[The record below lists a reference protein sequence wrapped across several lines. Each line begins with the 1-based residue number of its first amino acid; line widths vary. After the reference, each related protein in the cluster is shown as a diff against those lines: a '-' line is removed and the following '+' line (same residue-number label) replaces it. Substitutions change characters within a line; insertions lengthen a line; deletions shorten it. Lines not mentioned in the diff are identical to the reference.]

1 MSPATTPDLHNALA
15 KFGLA
20 EFRRGQRE
28 VIDHILAGNDCLCV
42 MPTGGGKSL
51 CYQLPSVVRSGLTI
65 VVSPLIALMKDQVDA
80 LTRRGISATLINSTL
95 SPAEQ
100 NQRLER
106 VARGKYSLLYV
117 APERLRNQNFVDAIR
132 STPIQ
137 LLAIDEAHCISEWG
151 HDFRPDY
158 QRVGRF
164 REALGGVQ
172 TVALTATATPR
183 VRQDIVDSL
192 QLKVA
197 KHFITGFAR
206 DNLYFGVVQCRSD
219 RDKEQKLVEF
229 LQTKPGSGI
238 IYAATRKRCEA
249 LVELL
254 AKEAKISVGVY
265 HAGLAPDQR
274 KFIQEQFMRGELE
287 AIVATNAFGMGI
299 DKSDLRYV
307 VHFNTPGTIEAYY
320 QEAGRAGRDGLP
332 SQCVLLYSPQDRYI
346 QEFFIENA
354 NPSKEIIES
363 VYKFLISHP
372 TDPIELTAE
381 EIKERINAPVSSEA
395 INSCLQ
401 LLSRTEVVE
410 RLEVAGGLA
419 MVRIDSKLPTL
430 VDLLPKEAN
439 LKRSVLRVVEKA
451 VGDRREEAVYVNPR
465 WLMQQLQ
472 MERDALSRH
481 LRELCNLPGFD
492 YVPPFR
498 GRAIH
503 IRKRDVPFAKLGI
516 DHKTLAERKKAD
528 YEKLDRM
535 VAYSQTRACRQK
547 NILEYFG
554 DGSASDC
561 KLCDRCHGK
570 TGWVPLP
577 ELPPDVKLKLQAKQ
591 KQNSESTTAG
601 SVQSSDAV
609 PPPIA
614 NAKPEPDKKASSSS
628 SKAKQP
634 NKGNAVNLLPA
645 EQERARSIANQVLS
659 AIDRTHGYLSKTILS
674 QFFAGTDNKAIQ
686 GLRLARLA
694 EFGMLRDWKRTHVS
708 ALLDLMLDTTL
719 LLLTELRQ
727 GKVTV
732 SVGPMGSSCM
742 GGVQSYP
749 EEVIG
754 FIHKSILASSSSQSV
769 VPSTAVI
776 DRSDSE
782 SEDVGTIQLAN
793 TKELTSPQEPI
804 NPKDDI
810 VGHRSL
816 GDNAPSPSLT
826 NRNRLDPRTVT
837 IDSELDPT
845 NITSAELG
853 DAPKRLAP
861 NEFSVKHTPALSD
874 SKEVELSPSVSPRQ
888 SSQDVTAAKASLPTP
903 AINLDKPVGAGDSLP
918 KQEWVAVRPV
928 DQIAPPHKTDANAIR
943 DPMSPTTEDWHWSA
957 RLAQHGYRLG
967 EIALIRGKQP
977 DQILEDLC
985 KALDHNIK
993 IPIDQLFDRR
1003 TQIAM
1008 RELQTAGPFVGTA
1021 PASFS
1026 SFPRLWEFA
1035 KRWAKV

>member
-1 MSPATTPDLHNALA
+1 MPKSLFSRMSTTSTPDLQNALA

-51 CYQLPSVVRSGLTI
+51 CYQLPSVVRNGLTI

-100 NQRLER
+100 NQRLDR

-192 QLKVA
+192 QLRVA

-219 RDKEQKLVEF
+219 REKEQKLVEF

-254 AKEAKISVGVY
+254 AKEARISVGVY

-354 NPSKEIIES
+354 NPSKDVIES
-363 VYKFLISHP
+363 VYKFIVSHP

-401 LLSRTEVVE
+401 LLGRTEVVE

-430 VDLLPKEAN
+430 VDLLPKEATV
-439 LKRSVLRVVEKA
+439 KRSVLRIVEKA

-472 MERDALSRH
+472 MERDTLSRH

-503 IRKRDVPFAKLGI
+503 VRKRDVPFDNLGI
-516 DHKTLAERKKAD
+516 DHKNLAERKKAD

-535 VAYSQTRACRQK
+535 VAYSQTRSCRQK

-577 ELPPDVKLKLQAKQ
+577 ELPLDVQLKLQSKQ
-591 KQNSESTTAG
+591 KAAKELTSKEMLDSDSSIPVG
-601 SVQSSDAV
+601 SSSPV
-609 PPPIA
+609 PVTE
-614 NAKPEPDKKASSSS
+614 AKSGADKKSSIATPKVKSS
-628 SKAKQP
+628 VG
-634 NKGNAVNLLPA
+634 KGDSVVLLPA
-645 EQERARSIANQVLS
+645 EQEQARAIANQVLS
-659 AIDRTHGYLSKTILS
+659 AIERTHGYLSKTLLS

-686 GLRLARLA
+686 GLRLSRLN
-694 EFGMLRDWKRTHVS
+694 EFGLLQSWKRTHVS
-708 ALLDLMLDTTL
+708 TLLDLMLDTTL

-732 SVGPMGSSCM
+732 SVGPIGLACMSGSQ
-742 GGVQSYP
+742 VYP
-749 EEVIG
+749 DQVIG
-754 FIHKSILASSSSQSV
+754 FIHKSSIATSGITEDQTLATKKAGDSAAKKSKEIASKSKPLISDRITSDCTEVEDDAEPKTHDIARKNQDEQIDAPNPASPADSHDRPEFYRLEGGLASSSVAKPMPQNPKAAS
-769 VPSTAVI
+769 STP
-776 DRSDSE
+776 DE
-782 SEDVGTIQLAN
+782 
-793 TKELTSPQEPI
+793 SPQ
-804 NPKDDI
+804 
-810 VGHRSL
+810 
-816 GDNAPSPSLT
+816 
-826 NRNRLDPRTVT
+826 
-837 IDSELDPT
+837 
-845 NITSAELG
+845 
-853 DAPKRLAP
+853 
-861 NEFSVKHTPALSD
+861 
-874 SKEVELSPSVSPRQ
+874 
-888 SSQDVTAAKASLPTP
+888 
-903 AINLDKPVGAGDSLP
+903 
-918 KQEWVAVRPV
+918 QEWAEIRST
-928 DQIAPPHKTDANAIR
+928 DQLTIPHKSDANAIR

-977 DQILEDLC
+977 DQVLEDLC
-985 KALDHNIK
+985 KALDHKIK

-1003 TQIAM
+1003 TQISM
-1008 RELQTAGPFVGTA
+1008 RELQASGSTGGAA

-1035 KRWAKV
+1035 KRWASC

>member
-1 MSPATTPDLHNALA
+1 MSTTATPDLQNALA

-51 CYQLPSVVRSGLTI
+51 CYQLPSVVRTGLTI

-80 LTRRGISATLINSTL
+80 LTRRGIAATLINSTL

-100 NQRLER
+100 NQRLDR

-192 QLKVA
+192 RLKVA

-363 VYKFLISHP
+363 VYKFLISYP

-381 EIKERINAPVSSEA
+381 EIKERTNAPVSSEA

-430 VDLLPKEAN
+430 VDLLPKEATV
-439 LKRSVLRVVEKA
+439 KRSVLRVVEKA

-503 IRKRDVPFAKLGI
+503 IRKRDVPFDKLGI

-535 VAYSQTRACRQK
+535 VAYSQTRSCRQK

-577 ELPPDVKLKLQAKQ
+577 ELPLDVQLKLQAKQ
-591 KQNSESTTAG
+591 KQNNATVLADNT
-601 SVQSSDAV
+601 QTSDAV
-609 PPPIA
+609 AATPTSATPTAPTQKA
-614 NAKPEPDKKASSSS
+614 AAQPSVEKKSSTSS
-628 SKAKQP
+628 SKTKQAAK
-634 NKGNAVNLLPA
+634 GDAVNLLPA
-645 EQERARSIANQVLS
+645 EQERARAVANQVLS
-659 AIDRTHGYLSKTILS
+659 AIDRTHGYLSKTVLS

-686 GLRLARLA
+686 GLRLSRLN
-694 EFGMLRDWKRTHVS
+694 EFGMLQDWKRTHVS

-732 SVGPMGSSCM
+732 SVGPIGLACMSGS
-742 GGVQSYP
+742 QAYP
-749 EEVIG
+749 DSVIG
-754 FIHKSILASSSSQSV
+754 FIHKSSLASSHSQ
-769 VPSTAVI
+769 
-776 DRSDSE
+776 E
-782 SEDVGTIQLAN
+782 TI
-793 TKELTSPQEPI
+793 TT
-804 NPKDDI
+804 
-810 VGHRSL
+810 
-816 GDNAPSPSLT
+816 
-826 NRNRLDPRTVT
+826 
-837 IDSELDPT
+837 PT
-845 NITSAELG
+845 
-853 DAPKRLAP
+853 
-861 NEFSVKHTPALSD
+861 
-874 SKEVELSPSVSPRQ
+874 
-888 SSQDVTAAKASLPTP
+888 
-903 AINLDKPVGAGDSLP
+903 
-918 KQEWVAVRPV
+918 KQEADSVH
-928 DQIAPPHKTDANAIR
+928 PPHKETVSKSTSPDLNHAEESQRGSPKPSSPANQSMAGIAAPANSTAPTNTNEATDAINAIDAVYTPDAPDAPDVAEDQLQEWSEIRTPEKLTAPHKSDANAIR

-977 DQILEDLC
+977 DQVLDDLC
-985 KALDHNIK
+985 KALDYKIK
-993 IPIDQLFDRR
+993 IPIEQLFDRR

-1008 RELQTAGPFVGTA
+1008 RELQTSGPLSGAAPTA
-1021 PASFS
+1021 FS

-1035 KRWAKV
+1035 KRWANS

>member
-1 MSPATTPDLHNALA
+1 MSPAATPDLHNALA
-15 KFGLA
+15 KFGLS

-354 NPSKEIIES
+354 KPSKDVIES

-439 LKRSVLRVVEKA
+439 VKRSVLRVVEKA

-481 LRELCNLPGFD
+481 LRELCSLPGFD

-503 IRKRDVPFAKLGI
+503 IRKRDVPFDKLGI

-577 ELPPDVKLKLQAKQ
+577 ELPLEVRLKVQANQ
-591 KQNSESTTAG
+591 KTDRGAISADNPQ
-601 SVQSSDAV
+601 VLDAV
-609 PPPIA
+609 SQQPIS
-614 NAKPEPDKKASSSS
+614 NAKNGSDKKISTAPSKSRQS
-628 SKAKQP
+628 SKAES
-634 NKGNAVNLLPA
+634 VNLLPA

-732 SVGPMGSSCM
+732 SVGPLGSSCM

-749 EEVIG
+749 EQVIG

-776 DRSDSE
+776 DRTE
-782 SEDVGTIQLAN
+782 SNLEDVGSV
-793 TKELTSPQEPI
+793 EFI
-804 NPKDDI
+804 NPKEHANPKEE
-810 VGHRSL
+810 VVVQPSL
-816 GDNAPSPSLT
+816 GDKAQNPSLT
-826 NRNRLDPRTVT
+826 ERNRLD
-837 IDSELDPT
+837 
-845 NITSAELG
+845 TSML
-853 DAPKRLAP
+853 
-861 NEFSVKHTPALSD
+861 LSIRGM
-874 SKEVELSPSVSPRQ
+874 VSP
-888 SSQDVTAAKASLPTP
+888 ATP
-903 AINLDKPVGAGDSLP
+903 GLN
-918 KQEWVAVRPV
+918 
-928 DQIAPPHKTDANAIR
+928 
-943 DPMSPTTEDWHWSA
+943 
-957 RLAQHGYRLG
+957 
-967 EIALIRGKQP
+967 
-977 DQILEDLC
+977 
-985 KALDHNIK
+985 
-993 IPIDQLFDRR
+993 
-1003 TQIAM
+1003 
-1008 RELQTAGPFVGTA
+1008 
-1021 PASFS
+1021 
-1026 SFPRLWEFA
+1026 
-1035 KRWAKV
+1035 

>member
-1 MSPATTPDLHNALA
+1 MSTTSTPDLQNALA

-197 KHFITGFAR
+197 RHFITGFAR

-219 RDKEQKLVEF
+219 REKEQKLVEF
-229 LQTKPGSGI
+229 LHTKPGSGI

-265 HAGLAPDQR
+265 HAGLAPEQR

-363 VYKFLISHP
+363 VYKFLVSYP

-401 LLSRTEVVE
+401 LLGRTEVVE

-419 MVRIDSKLPTL
+419 MVRIDSKLHTL
-430 VDLLPKEAN
+430 VDLLPKEATV
-439 LKRSVLRVVEKA
+439 KRSVLRVVEKA

-472 MERDALSRH
+472 MERDTLARH

-503 IRKRDVPFAKLGI
+503 IRKRDVPFNKLGI
-516 DHKTLAERKKAD
+516 DHKNLAERKKAD
-528 YEKLDRM
+528 YEKLERM
-535 VAYSQTRACRQK
+535 VAYSQTRSCRQK

-554 DGSASDC
+554 DGAASDC

-570 TGWVPLP
+570 VGWVPLP
-577 ELPPDVKLKLQAKQ
+577 ELPVDVQLKLQSKQ
-591 KQNSESTTAG
+591 KDKDVRNSAGAESQ
-601 SVQSSDAV
+601 QSSKEVEGQVAEESGAAEKSQSVD
-609 PPPIA
+609 P
-614 NAKPEPDKKASSSS
+614 NSSQTSAKTASKGDKKQSNSP
-628 SKAKQP
+628 SKAKSSISRP
-634 NKGNAVNLLPA
+634 EDVVLLPA
-645 EQERARSIANQVLS
+645 EQEQARVIANQVLA
-659 AIDRTHGYLSKTILS
+659 AIERTHGYLSKTILS

-686 GLRLARLA
+686 GLRLSRLS
-694 EFGMLRDWKRTHVS
+694 EFGMLKAWKRTHVS
-708 ALLDLMLDTTL
+708 SLLDLMLDTTL

-732 SVGPMGSSCM
+732 SVGPFGLACLN
-742 GGVQSYP
+742 GNQTYP
-749 EEVIG
+749 EQVIG
-754 FIHKSILASSSSQSV
+754 FIHKSNLSNSQINANGALEPTKEQVRGLKKEEVAVSQSSRIASNHV
-769 VPSTAVI
+769 TL
-776 DRSDSE
+776 D
-782 SEDVGTIQLAN
+782 
-793 TKELTSPQEPI
+793 
-804 NPKDDI
+804 
-810 VGHRSL
+810 
-816 GDNAPSPSLT
+816 T
-826 NRNRLDPRTVT
+826 NREQN
-837 IDSELDPT
+837 
-845 NITSAELG
+845 
-853 DAPKRLAP
+853 
-861 NEFSVKHTPALSD
+861 
-874 SKEVELSPSVSPRQ
+874 
-888 SSQDVTAAKASLPTP
+888 
-903 AINLDKPVGAGDSLP
+903 
-918 KQEWVAVRPV
+918 RPV
-928 DQIAPPHKTDANAIR
+928 DESNQSEEQIAAPTQSRSEIAMDQRNDFPPKQIAATEPIGQSTPKSSQPVSAALEDDCPQAWVEIRSGDQLVAPHKSDANAIR
-943 DPMSPTTEDWHWSA
+943 DPMSPTVEDWHWSA

-985 KALDHNIK
+985 KALDRKIK

-1003 TQIAM
+1003 TQISM
-1008 RELQTAGPFVGTA
+1008 RELQSSGESNGGP

-1035 KRWAKV
+1035 KRWANL

>member
-1 MSPATTPDLHNALA
+1 MSTTSTPDLQNALA

-51 CYQLPSVVRSGLTI
+51 CYQLPSVVRNGLTI

-100 NQRLER
+100 NQRLDR

-192 QLKVA
+192 QLRVA

-206 DNLYFGVVQCRSD
+206 DNLYFGVMQCRSD
-219 RDKEQKLVEF
+219 REKEQKLVEF

-254 AKEAKISVGVY
+254 AKEARISVGVY

-354 NPSKEIIES
+354 NPSKDVIES
-363 VYKFLISHP
+363 VYKFIVSHP

-401 LLSRTEVVE
+401 LLGRTEVVE

-430 VDLLPKEAN
+430 VDLLPKEATV
-439 LKRSVLRVVEKA
+439 KRSVLRIVEKA

-472 MERDALSRH
+472 MERDTLSRH

-503 IRKRDVPFAKLGI
+503 VRKRDVPFDNLGI
-516 DHKTLAERKKAD
+516 DHKNLAERKKAD

-535 VAYSQTRACRQK
+535 VAYSQTRSCRQK

-577 ELPPDVKLKLQAKQ
+577 ELPLEVQLKLQSKQ
-591 KQNSESTTAG
+591 KASRDLTSKEMLDSDSSK
-601 SVQSSDAV
+601 SVGLSSQV
-609 PPPIA
+609 PVTE
-614 NAKPEPDKKASSSS
+614 AKSGADKKASTAT
-628 SKAKQP
+628 SKAKSSVG
-634 NKGNAVNLLPA
+634 KGDSVVLLPA
-645 EQERARSIANQVLS
+645 EQEQARAIANQVLS
-659 AIDRTHGYLSKTILS
+659 AIERTHGYLSKTLLS

-686 GLRLARLA
+686 GLRLSRLN
-694 EFGMLRDWKRTHVS
+694 EFGLLQNWKRTHVS
-708 ALLDLMLDTTL
+708 SLLDLMLDTTL

-732 SVGPMGSSCM
+732 SVGPVGLACMSGS
-742 GGVQSYP
+742 QTYP
-749 EEVIG
+749 DQVIG
-754 FIHKSILASSSSQSV
+754 FIHKSSVATSDISEDQTLATKKAGDAAAKKSKEIASKSKPLKTDRITSECTEFEDDAEPKTHDVARKNQNEQIVAPNPASPTVSNDRPEFYRLEDLPSSSSVAKPMPAKPMPQN
-769 VPSTAVI
+769 PKA
-776 DRSDSE
+776 E
-782 SEDVGTIQLAN
+782 SSSRDE
-793 TKELTSPQEPI
+793 SPQ
-804 NPKDDI
+804 
-810 VGHRSL
+810 
-816 GDNAPSPSLT
+816 
-826 NRNRLDPRTVT
+826 
-837 IDSELDPT
+837 
-845 NITSAELG
+845 
-853 DAPKRLAP
+853 
-861 NEFSVKHTPALSD
+861 
-874 SKEVELSPSVSPRQ
+874 
-888 SSQDVTAAKASLPTP
+888 
-903 AINLDKPVGAGDSLP
+903 
-918 KQEWVAVRPV
+918 QEWAEIRSS
-928 DQIAPPHKTDANAIR
+928 DQLTIPHKSDANAIR

-977 DQILEDLC
+977 DQVLEDLC
-985 KALDHNIK
+985 KALDHKIK

-1003 TQIAM
+1003 TQISM
-1008 RELQTAGPFVGTA
+1008 RELQASGSSGGEA
-1021 PASFS
+1021 PTSFS

-1035 KRWAKV
+1035 KRWANC

>member
-1 MSPATTPDLHNALA
+1 MSTTSTPDLKNALA
-15 KFGLA
+15 KFGLSD
-20 EFRRGQRE
+20 FRRGQRE

-51 CYQLPSVVRSGLTI
+51 CYQLPSVVRNGLTI

-95 SPAEQ
+95 SQAEQ
-100 NQRLER
+100 NQRLDK
-106 VARGKYSLLYV
+106 VARGKFSLLYV

-164 REALGGVQ
+164 RDALGGVQ

-219 RDKEQKLVEF
+219 REREQKLVEF
-229 LQTKPGSGI
+229 VQTKPGSGI

-254 AKEAKISVGVY
+254 AKEARLSVGVY

-307 VHFNTPGTIEAYY
+307 VHFNMPGTIEAYY

-332 SQCVLLYSPQDRYI
+332 SQCVLLYSQQDRYI

-363 VYKFLISHP
+363 VYKFLVSYP

-401 LLSRTEVVE
+401 LLGRTEVVE

-430 VDLLPKEAN
+430 VDLLPKEATVKRAV
-439 LKRSVLRVVEKA
+439 LKTVEKA
-451 VGDRREEAVYVNPR
+451 IGDRREEAVYVNPR

-472 MERDALSRH
+472 MERDTLSRH

-503 IRKRDVPFAKLGI
+503 IRKKDVPFENLGI
-516 DHKTLAERKKAD
+516 DHKHLAERKKAD

-535 VAYSQTRACRQK
+535 AAYCQTRTCRQK
-547 NILEYFG
+547 DILEYFG

-577 ELPPDVKLKLQAKQ
+577 ELPESAKQ
-591 KQNSESTTAG
+591 KSAPEREQR
-601 SVQSSDAV
+601 QSSSTVDQDITDAKTESKE
-609 PPPIA
+609 A
-614 NAKPEPDKKASSSS
+614 SLTKRKQEKASK
-628 SKAKQP
+628 SKQA
-634 NKGNAVNLLPA
+634 AVRGAAEVLLPA
-645 EQERARSIANQVLS
+645 EQEQARAIANQVLA

-686 GLRLARLA
+686 GLRLSRLS
-694 EFGMLRDWKRTHVS
+694 EFGLLQNWKRTHVS
-708 ALLDLMLDTTL
+708 ALLDLMLDTSL

-732 SVGPMGSSCM
+732 SVGPIGLACLN
-742 GGVQSYP
+742 GEQAYP
-749 EEVIG
+749 DEVIG
-754 FIHKSILASSSSQSV
+754 WIHRSTVSAIEIPHSQPVLEKTPVSDRPQQTREESIPDTLPLKSIAKLEPKETQWEEVRS
-769 VPSTAVI
+769 AV
-776 DRSDSE
+776 D
-782 SEDVGTIQLAN
+782 
-793 TKELTSPQEPI
+793 
-804 NPKDDI
+804 
-810 VGHRSL
+810 
-816 GDNAPSPSLT
+816 
-826 NRNRLDPRTVT
+826 
-837 IDSELDPT
+837 LDPT
-845 NITSAELG
+845 HQS
-853 DAPKRLAP
+853 DA
-861 NEFSVKHTPALSD
+861 
-874 SKEVELSPSVSPRQ
+874 
-888 SSQDVTAAKASLPTP
+888 
-903 AINLDKPVGAGDSLP
+903 GA
-918 KQEWVAVRPV
+918 V
-928 DQIAPPHKTDANAIR
+928 R
-943 DPMSPTTEDWHWSA
+943 DPMSPTVEDWHWTA
-957 RLAQHGYRLG
+957 RLVQHGYRLG

-977 DQILEDLC
+977 DQILGDLC
-985 KALDHNIK
+985 KALDAK
-993 IPIDQLFDRR
+993 VKVPIDQLFDRR
-1003 TQIAM
+1003 TQLAM
-1008 RELQTAGPFVGTA
+1008 RELRSSGKSSDDT
-1021 PASFS
+1021 PAAFA

-1035 KRWAKV
+1035 QRWANL

>member
-1 MSPATTPDLHNALA
+1 MIPTPTHLLSRMSTTSTPDLQNALA

-51 CYQLPSVVRSGLTI
+51 CYQLPSVVRNGLTI

-100 NQRLER
+100 NQRLDR
-106 VARGKYSLLYV
+106 VAKGKYSLLYV

-219 RDKEQKLVEF
+219 REKEQKLVEF

-354 NPSKEIIES
+354 NPSKDVIES
-363 VYKFLISHP
+363 VYKFIVSYP

-419 MVRIDSKLPTL
+419 MVRIDSKLPSL

-439 LKRSVLRVVEKA
+439 VKRSVLRIVEKA

-472 MERDALSRH
+472 MERDTLSRH

-503 IRKRDVPFAKLGI
+503 VRKRDVPFDNLGI
-516 DHKTLAERKKAD
+516 DHKNLAERKKAD

-535 VAYSQTRACRQK
+535 VAYSQTRSCRQK

-577 ELPPDVKLKLQAKQ
+577 ELPLEVQLKLQSKKKASKDFASEEMLVSDKTEQVELSSPVPITEAK
-591 KQNSESTTAG
+591 SGA
-601 SVQSSDAV
+601 
-609 PPPIA
+609 
-614 NAKPEPDKKASSSS
+614 DKKASSSTSKTKS
-628 SKAKQP
+628 SGG
-634 NKGNAVNLLPA
+634 KGDPVVLLPA
-645 EQERARSIANQVLS
+645 EQEQARAIANQVLS
-659 AIDRTHGYLSKTILS
+659 AIERTHGYLSKTVLS

-686 GLRLARLA
+686 GLRLSRLN
-694 EFGMLRDWKRTHVS
+694 EFGLLQNWKRTHVS
-708 ALLDLMLDTTL
+708 TLLDLMLDTSL

-732 SVGPMGSSCM
+732 SVGPLGLACL
-742 GGVQSYP
+742 GGNETYP
-749 EEVIG
+749 DQVIG
-754 FIHKSILASSSSQSV
+754 FIHKSSAASSDVAEDQLLASQKNGEPGAKKTKEVVSKSEPLKADRIKPDRNEFEDVSDREKHDFANKTSFEQSDAPNLVSPETSRDQSDVHGSEDLTSSSPV
-769 VPSTAVI
+769 AKP
-776 DRSDSE
+776 
-782 SEDVGTIQLAN
+782 IQPKPKVTNALRD
-793 TKELTSPQEPI
+793 ESPQEVWAEI
-804 NPKDDI
+804 
-810 VGHRSL
+810 RSS
-816 GDNAPSPSLT
+816 DQLT
-826 NRNRLDPRTVT
+826 N
-837 IDSELDPT
+837 
-845 NITSAELG
+845 
-853 DAPKRLAP
+853 
-861 NEFSVKHTPALSD
+861 
-874 SKEVELSPSVSPRQ
+874 
-888 SSQDVTAAKASLPTP
+888 
-903 AINLDKPVGAGDSLP
+903 
-918 KQEWVAVRPV
+918 
-928 DQIAPPHKTDANAIR
+928 PHKSDANAIR

-977 DQILEDLC
+977 DQVLEDLC
-985 KALDHNIK
+985 KALDRKVK

-1008 RELQTAGPFVGTA
+1008 RELQTSGLSVGA
-1021 PASFS
+1021 PPASFS

-1035 KRWAKV
+1035 KRWASF

>member
-1 MSPATTPDLHNALA
+1 MSTTSTPDLKNALA

-51 CYQLPSVVRSGLTI
+51 CYQLPSVVRNGLTI

-100 NQRLER
+100 NQRLDR
-106 VARGKYSLLYV
+106 VAKGKYSLLYV

-219 RDKEQKLVEF
+219 REKEQKLVEF

-363 VYKFLISHP
+363 VYKFIVSYP

-401 LLSRTEVVE
+401 LLGRTEVVE

-419 MVRIDSKLPTL
+419 MVRIDSKLHTL
-430 VDLLPKEAN
+430 VDLLPKEATV
-439 LKRSVLRVVEKA
+439 KRSVLRVVEKA

-472 MERDALSRH
+472 MERDTLARH

-503 IRKRDVPFAKLGI
+503 IRKRDVPFDKLGI
-516 DHKTLAERKKAD
+516 DHKNLAERKKAD
-528 YEKLDRM
+528 YEKLDRV
-535 VAYSQTRACRQK
+535 VAYSQTRSCRQK

-570 TGWVPLP
+570 AGWVPLP
-577 ELPPDVKLKLQAKQ
+577 ELPVEVQLKLQSKQ
-591 KQNSESTTAG
+591 KVPHAITSEGVEPTESVTEVPGAPENS
-601 SVQSSDAV
+601 QSENSQSEDLNASLSAAQAKKKGDKKG
-609 PPPIA
+609 A
-614 NAKPEPDKKASSSS
+614 NAPSQTKQSS
-628 SKAKQP
+628 SKSEP
-634 NKGNAVNLLPA
+634 VVLLPA
-645 EQERARSIANQVLS
+645 EQEQARAIANQVLS
-659 AIDRTHGYLSKTILS
+659 AIERTHGYLSKTILS

-686 GLRLARLA
+686 GLRLSRLN
-694 EFGMLRDWKRTHVS
+694 EFGMLKAWKRTHVS
-708 ALLDLMLDTTL
+708 SLLDLMLDTTL

-732 SVGPMGSSCM
+732 SVGPIGLACLSGS
-742 GGVQSYP
+742 QAYP
-749 EEVIG
+749 DQVIG
-754 FIHKSILASSSSQSV
+754 FIHKSSLSNSEITENQGLVPTKAQGNHLNKQEKLDSKSEPTDPSCQDLGTSSSSGLQSAANHKQGKQIDAPIPSKPGFDVDQRKDFGSKEIASSSPAELPSPQSLKSI
-769 VPSTAVI
+769 PAVQ
-776 DRSDSE
+776 D
-782 SEDVGTIQLAN
+782 EDVPQAWVDVRSADQL
-793 TKELTSPQEPI
+793 TT
-804 NPKDDI
+804 
-810 VGHRSL
+810 
-816 GDNAPSPSLT
+816 
-826 NRNRLDPRTVT
+826 
-837 IDSELDPT
+837 
-845 NITSAELG
+845 
-853 DAPKRLAP
+853 
-861 NEFSVKHTPALSD
+861 
-874 SKEVELSPSVSPRQ
+874 
-888 SSQDVTAAKASLPTP
+888 
-903 AINLDKPVGAGDSLP
+903 
-918 KQEWVAVRPV
+918 
-928 DQIAPPHKTDANAIR
+928 PHKSDANAIR
-943 DPMSPTTEDWHWSA
+943 DPMSPTVEDWYWSA

-985 KALDHNIK
+985 KALDRKIK

-1003 TQIAM
+1003 TQISM
-1008 RELQTAGPFVGTA
+1008 RELQSSGASSGGA

-1035 KRWAKV
+1035 KRWANL